1 MTQPITIK
9 RLSDGREW
17 KVPEE
22 CIDFL
27 NEATQKSTH
36 NSPNGNGTQ
45 TSLEL
50 YKGMWTVKYN
60 FEINYSEKFLLDSK
74 LYSVQLP
81 NTRTES
87 EIAEVLNAELKE
99 IEESD
104 ESIEDPFDDKDY
116 QAQGAYYMIRSIA
129 RSLRIPLNP
138 ETENTK

>member
-50 YKGMWTVKYN
+50 YKGMWTIKYN

-74 LYSVQLP
+74 LYSVQFP

-87 EIAEVLNAELKE
+87 EIADVLKE
-99 IEESD
+99 RMKAWEKTPNPTEAVIAKSV
-104 ESIEDPFDDKDY
+104 IKD
-116 QAQGAYYMIRSIA
+116 ISRL
-129 RSLRIPLNP
+129 LRIPLNP
-138 ETENTK
+138 ETESKK